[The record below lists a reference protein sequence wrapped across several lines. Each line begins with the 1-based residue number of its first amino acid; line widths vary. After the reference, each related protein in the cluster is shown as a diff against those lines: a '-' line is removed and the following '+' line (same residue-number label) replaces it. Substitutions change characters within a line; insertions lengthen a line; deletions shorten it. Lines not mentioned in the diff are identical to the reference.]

1 MGHRFYKTHDRDYRK
16 RETQVRALWMLV
28 KFLLMLAIVVVGA
41 MFAMENN
48 QLVDVDFILLQS
60 ATMSLGLW
68 LMIFLAVGCLLGLL
82 ASSVLI
88 TYYKRQ
94 LARALKK
101 D

>member
-1 MGHRFYKTHDRDYRK
+1 
-16 RETQVRALWMLV
+16 VRALWMLV
-28 KFLLMLAIVVVGA
+28 KFLLMLSIVIVGA

-68 LMIFLAVGCLLGLL
+68 LMIFLTVGCLLGLL

-94 LARALKK
+94 LVRAQKK

>member
-1 MGHRFYKTHDRDYRK
+1 M
-16 RETQVRALWMLV
+16 RALWMLI
-28 KFLLMLAIVVVGA
+28 KFILVLAIVVVGA

-48 QLVDVDFILLQS
+48 QLVEVDFIVLQS
-60 ATMSLGLW
+60 LTMSLGLW
-68 LMIFLAVGCLLGLL
+68 LMVFLTAGCLLGLL

-88 TYYKRQ
+88 TYYRRQ

>member
-1 MGHRFYKTHDRDYRK
+1 M
-16 RETQVRALWMLV
+16 RALWMFV
-28 KFLLMLAIVVVGA
+28 KFLLVLAIVIVGA

-68 LMIFLAVGCLLGLL
+68 LMIFLVVGCLLGLL

>member
-1 MGHRFYKTHDRDYRK
+1 M
-16 RETQVRALWMLV
+16 RALWMLV
-28 KFLLMLAIVVVGA
+28 KFLLMLAIVIVGA

-68 LMIFLAVGCLLGLL
+68 LMIFLSVGCLLGLL

>member
-1 MGHRFYKTHDRDYRK
+1 M
-16 RETQVRALWMLV
+16 RALWMLV
-28 KFLLMLAIVVVGA
+28 KFLLVLAIIVVGA

-48 QLVDVDFILLQS
+48 QLVAVDFVLLQS

-68 LMIFLAVGCLLGLL
+68 LMIFLTVGCLLGLL

-88 TYYKRQ
+88 TYYRRQ
-94 LARALKK
+94 LNRALKK